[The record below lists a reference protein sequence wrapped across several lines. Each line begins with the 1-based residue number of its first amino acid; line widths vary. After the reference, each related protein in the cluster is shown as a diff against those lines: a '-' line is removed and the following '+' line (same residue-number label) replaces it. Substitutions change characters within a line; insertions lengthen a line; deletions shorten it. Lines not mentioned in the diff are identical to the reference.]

1 MLSVGVLRYE
11 CGTSKGVY
19 VHDLLSFWLFLAI
32 GRVCGRS
39 ALDSEEVSAGGADDV
54 ETSVVMGTG
63 ISLRV

>member
-1 MLSVGVLRYE
+1 M
-11 CGTSKGVY
+11 
-19 VHDLLSFWLFLAI
+19 HDLLSFWLFLAI